1 MVPAT
6 PPRALTVHGN
16 AGPCHGTC
24 QKTGAAGATSRAAP
38 EGSRQPGK
46 GWMVPR
52 NAGSHPP
59 SLVSHK
65 VGQPRL
71 QPVPRNAGSQ
81 TARHGWRWP
90 RRAASRIPKAG
101 INGKERDMRKQSQA
115 KPSQE
120 PSKPRR
126 AASQKPKTTRT
137 KPRDDLVGI
146 TSCWGPCLSESS
158 CSKKTQGNEK
168 TPESWNLQIL
178 DACVSLQLHTLEP
191 MDCMYVNLNLCSRP
205 PLSQVCAPHKFLIHF
220 AILPTS
226 ATGCRGGCRAVPE
239 GRGGGSS

>member
-1 MVPAT
+1 MAGNGAGPAPKRRRKLPIKNLARVSCAQT
-6 PPRALTVHGN
+6 GAKAPEWVGFDWQWCQPRPQRALAVRGN
-16 AGPCHGTC
+16 AGHCQGTC
-24 QKTGAAGATSRAAP
+24 RKTGAAGATSRAAP

-65 VGQPRL
+65 VGHPRL

-101 INGKERDMRKQSQA
+101 INGKERDMRNKSQA

-120 PSKPRR
+120 PSKPRGPQAR
-126 AASQKPKTTRT
+126 SQRPHATSHVTT
-137 KPRDDLVGI
+137 
-146 TSCWGPCLSESS
+146 
-158 CSKKTQGNEK
+158 
-168 TPESWNLQIL
+168 
-178 DACVSLQLHTLEP
+178 
-191 MDCMYVNLNLCSRP
+191 
-205 PLSQVCAPHKFLIHF
+205 
-220 AILPTS
+220 
-226 ATGCRGGCRAVPE
+226 
-239 GRGGGSS
+239 